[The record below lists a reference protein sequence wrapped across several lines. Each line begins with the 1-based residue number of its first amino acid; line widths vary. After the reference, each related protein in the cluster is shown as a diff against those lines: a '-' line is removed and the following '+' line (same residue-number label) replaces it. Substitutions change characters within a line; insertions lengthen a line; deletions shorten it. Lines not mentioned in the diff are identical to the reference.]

1 MWIIKS
7 VKNKMR
13 NDLNIGEYGGKKVKK
28 KKRKKTLSAILFHL
42 SPGYFLMPA
51 LSERQVI

>member
-7 VKNKMR
+7 VKNKMG
-13 NDLNIGEYGGKKVKK
+13 NDLNIGEYGGEKVKK
-28 KKRKKTLSAILFHL
+28 LRKKTSAILSHL
-42 SPGYFLMPA
+42 NSGYFLMPA